1 MLESPNRVT
10 SIQWDKDGAY
20 CAIMQEAL
28 TYVTLYAVATKTSVK
43 IDIISQN
50 QKDRVCFIKWAKNSQ
65 DLVLGTEKGMLE
77 FYYKKAEKKYREAQQ
92 EGNLWRME

>member
-1 MLESPNRVT
+1 LQYAWSPDSNYIAICGENKIFKILDRHGKKDKELMLESPNRVT

-50 QKDRVCFIKWAKNSQ
+50 QKDRVCFI
-65 DLVLGTEKGMLE
+65 
-77 FYYKKAEKKYREAQQ
+77 
-92 EGNLWRME
+92 